1 MKKVLLL
8 ASAFCL
14 AGFVSSAQTQKGYYL
29 IGGNIGNIGGTF
41 QGGSSSFNFNL
52 SPKVAWFVKDRL
64 AIGGQVDLGV
74 GSAKNAGTQFTYS
87 VGPMARYYFTKNEV
101 GEFVKHTT
109 IFAEANVGIGG
120 TNNSKSKVSTNG
132 FNAGVGPG
140 LAYFVT
146 ENVALEA
153 LAKLNLTTGFG
164 NSTMALSPSVGVGFQ
179 VYLPT
184 SKIKSIGKELK

>member
-1 MKKVLLL
+1 MKKVFLVSVL
-8 ASAFCL
+8 CL
-14 AGFVSSAQTQKGYYL
+14 AGIVSNTQTQKGCYL

-52 SPKVAWFVKDRL
+52 SPKAAWFVKDRL
-64 AIGGQVDLGV
+64 AVGAQVELGV
-74 GSAKNAGTQFTYS
+74 GTAKNAGTQFSYNI
-87 VGPMARYYFTKNEV
+87 GPLVRYYFTKSEV

-109 IFAEANVGIGG
+109 VFAEANVGIGG
-120 TNNSKSKVSTNG
+120 TNNSKNKVSTNG
-132 FNAGVGPG
+132 FNAGLGPG

-153 LAKLNLTTGFG
+153 SAKLNLTAGLG
-164 NSTMALSPSVGVGFQ
+164 NSTMALSPSIGVGFQ

-184 SKIKSIGKELK
+184 SKIKSIGKDLE